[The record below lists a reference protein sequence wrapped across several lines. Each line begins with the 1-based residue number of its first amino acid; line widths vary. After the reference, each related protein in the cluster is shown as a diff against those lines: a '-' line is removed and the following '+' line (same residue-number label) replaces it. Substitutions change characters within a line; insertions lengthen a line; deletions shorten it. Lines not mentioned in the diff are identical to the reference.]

1 MRTLRLCAL
10 MAAFLLTAACG
21 GSRDNPDNTAWE
33 SRKGFHSM
41 GTDESGEI
49 DTGGSRSLLHG
60 TMQGWVGVRHDLVLS
75 PSKKPD
81 ASCACLGVS
90 VGGPDDET
98 FEWRGER
105 PDVNPSFVAVAITAA
120 VAECPGGPQNPSDR
134 RASISAVDRKGKD
147 VFIEIEDLPADR
159 PIASGAILHP
169 LEPGG
174 HVYIRPRNK
183 KVPYGKISG
192 KELCRVK

>member
-1 MRTLRLCAL
+1 MRLVQLGAFATVCLATLG
-10 MAAFLLTAACG
+10 CG
-21 GSRDNPDNTAWE
+21 GGQDNPDNTAWE
-33 SRKGFHSM
+33 TRKGFHSM

-49 DTGGSRSLLHG
+49 ETGGSRSLLHG
-60 TMQGWVGVRHDLVLS
+60 STQGWVGVRHDLVIS
-75 PSKKPD
+75 PKEKPQS
-81 ASCACLGVS
+81 SCACLGVS

-98 FEWRGER
+98 FEWRGAR
-105 PDVNPSFVAVAITAA
+105 PEVNPAFMAVAITA
-120 VAECPGGPQNPSDR
+120 VVSECPGGPANPSDR
-134 RASISAVDRKGKD
+134 RASISAIDRKGKD
-147 VFIEIEDLPADR
+147 VFIEVEDLPADR

-183 KVPYGKISG
+183 RIPYGKISG